1 MQHNPK
7 SRSMGIKR
15 KSRVSAEFSMSSLTD
30 IIFLL
35 LIFFML
41 TSSLIV
47 PNALNLRLPGTES
60 RATVSSEPATITI
73 SRDGGIVYNDQAVSL
88 NQLQREFRRETDRRT
103 GDSRF
108 TVAVTVHPSAKI
120 EKVVDVL
127 DLAFTMDV
135 NTIMVDRRQ

>member
-1 MQHNPK
+1 MA
-7 SRSMGIKR
+7 IKK

-41 TSSLIV
+41 TSSLII
-47 PNALNLRLPGTES
+47 PNALNLKLPGTES
-60 RATVSSEPATITI
+60 RATVTTDPSTIDITRAGSI
-73 SRDGGIVYNDQAVSL
+73 IYNGREVSI
-88 NQLQREFRRETDRRT
+88 NQLQSAFRTETDRRT
-103 GDSRF
+103 GDSRY

-120 EKVVDVL
+120 ENVVDVL
-127 DLAFTMDV
+127 DLAYRMKV

>member
-1 MQHNPK
+1 
-7 SRSMGIKR
+7 MGIKK

-41 TSSLIV
+41 TSSLII
-47 PNALNLRLPGTES
+47 PNALNLKLPGTES
-60 RATVSSEPATITI
+60 RATVTSDPSTIDVT
-73 SRDGGIVYNDQAVSL
+73 RDGSIIYNGQEVSI
-88 NQLQREFRRETDRRT
+88 NQLQSAFRNQSDRRS
-103 GDSRF
+103 GDSKY

-127 DLAFTMDV
+127 DLAYRMKV